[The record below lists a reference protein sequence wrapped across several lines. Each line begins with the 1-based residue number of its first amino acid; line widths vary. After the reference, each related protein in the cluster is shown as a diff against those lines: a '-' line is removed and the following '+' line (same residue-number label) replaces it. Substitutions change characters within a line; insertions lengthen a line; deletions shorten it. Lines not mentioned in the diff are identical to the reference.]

1 MGKRITAFA
10 SISIVSGIMAG
21 ASVDQ
26 CFDVP
31 KDFRLFNSETWY
43 KIDVFGW
50 MHLTGFAL
58 MCAVLVLNVFTTL
71 VFAMQFYFTIRL
83 MTVGATGFESAR
95 SFYLDERMTHW
106 RHISAKALMLGMVMF
121 LVAVGIM
128 LFAKVCAENSD
139 PFHTVGW
146 LTLLLF
152 CCFAGLLY
160 RISAQHENRFEQK
173 YFEGHLSV
181 STRLSQISTDTL
193 NSTRHWW

>member
-31 KDFRLFNSETWY
+31 KDFRLFDSLTWY

-50 MHLTGFAL
+50 MNLTGFAL
-58 MCAVLVLNVFTTL
+58 MSVVLVLNVFTTL

-95 SFYLDERMTHW
+95 SFYLDERITHW
-106 RHISAKALMLGMVMF
+106 RHVSAKSLVLGMVMF
-121 LVAVGIM
+121 LAAVGLM
-128 LFAKVCAENSD
+128 LFSKVRIENSD
-139 PFHTVGW
+139 SFHTVGW

-152 CCFAGLLY
+152 CLLQA
-160 RISAQHENRFEQK
+160 RSTE
-173 YFEGHLSV
+173 SV
-181 STRLSQISTDTL
+181 PSTRNGLSRNTSKGI
-193 NSTRHWW
+193 NV